1 MDIHPLMPCGSKHY
15 DTSVDN
21 IQNPKQF
28 VKKKNGTYNIL
39 GIITIENYVQPSLN
53 KFSGSFKIK
62 NTTGGPIILSWVLP
76 AHINTLPFV
85 DPSHLRQMSII
96 REKFTKKDLSCQI
109 GHTFICTNKYG
120 IIRIFKSKCKNEI
133 ITI

>member
-1 MDIHPLMPCGSKHY
+1 MWTANLNAIPDIIATMVGLYLEDSIPPNIKEGMD
-15 DTSVDN
+15 N
-21 IQNPKQF
+21 F
-28 VKKKNGTYNIL
+28 KN
-39 GIITIENYVQPSLN
+39 NYVV
-53 KFSGSFKIK
+53 FKIK